1 MKNNT
6 GLDLRQIIKN
16 YRTIRL
22 MSQKDLAESWEI
34 PQRAI
39 SRWEQSARSNPSIE
53 SLLHISSGL
62 NLSIDELIEQTFVNE
77 EEDTSNAKN

>member
-1 MKNNT
+1 MNNNT
-6 GLDLRQIIKN
+6 GLDLRQIIKG
-16 YRTIRL
+16 YRVSHSMT
-22 MSQKDLAESWEI
+22 QKNLADSWQV

-39 SRWEQSARSNPSIE
+39 SRWEQSAQSNPSIE